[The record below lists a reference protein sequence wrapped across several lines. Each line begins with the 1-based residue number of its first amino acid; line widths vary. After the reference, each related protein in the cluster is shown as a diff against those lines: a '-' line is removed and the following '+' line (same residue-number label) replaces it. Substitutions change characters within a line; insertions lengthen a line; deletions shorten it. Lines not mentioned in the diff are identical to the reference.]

1 MSLRAIA
8 LIAIWLLAV
17 DGHGQIDD
25 LSAGNVTIE
34 AFGQKLELARK
45 LNTTAPWPESQELL
59 EELRPHLDRATED
72 QYADFVYL
80 EARNLTLAGHTDEAL
95 ALLDEAL
102 KGEMSPDRRIH
113 ILRLAANIAIN
124 ARRFE
129 PAFSMLTTAL
139 AMAEEQSE
147 DVDTPNLFS
156 LASYIYTQVDELQRG
171 FRYGRLALEE
181 ARVMDDLRMQCSA
194 EQRLAYLHKVAG
206 DFEPSRDLYRD
217 AIAHCLAAGDKMYAG
232 VAEAGLADLLRE
244 HGEYESVAGLFERS
258 IERLERTGYTS
269 GVVEARLYRAR
280 LENAHGNW
288 DKAEALLVPSIEQ
301 FEVEESWDYLAEAHR
316 MLANIERGRGNSNRA
331 LDHYDLYIQA
341 HEKQLAI
348 ENTRQ
353 LAYLQVEFD
362 LQSKEQQL
370 ELMREQTRVS
380 ELEAETHRQQVR
392 LTVIGYVIAG
402 FLLIVLALLLIQ
414 ATRER
419 RRFQS
424 LSQRDGL
431 TALSNHTR
439 FFELADETCDLC
451 RQKNIPFMLILAD
464 IDYFKQVNDRYGHI
478 AGDKVLRRVGG
489 RLREVFGKKG
499 IIGRIGGE
507 EFGIALPG
515 RKTVKEASG
524 LLEQLRTSLADVRAD
539 DTPIPITMSFGIAL
553 QVDEDQPLSVL
564 RERADQA
571 LYEAKHSGR
580 DRIVRACG

>member
-8 LIAIWLLAV
+8 LIAIWLLAI
-17 DGHGQIDD
+17 DGHGHIKD
-25 LSAGNVTIE
+25 LNAGNVTTE

-95 ALLDEAL
+95 ALLNDAL
-102 KGEMSPDRRIH
+102 EGEMSPDRRIH

-129 PAFSMLTTAL
+129 PAFSMLTAAL
-139 AMAEEQSE
+139 ALAEDQSE
-147 DVDTPNLFS
+147 DVYTPALFS
-156 LASYIYTQVDELQRG
+156 LASYIYTQVDELHRG
-171 FRYGRLALEE
+171 FRYGQLALEE
-181 ARVMDDLRMQCSA
+181 ARAIDDLRMQCAA

-206 DFEPSRDLYRD
+206 DFEPSRALYRD
-217 AIAHCLAAGDKMYAG
+217 AIEHCLAAGDKLYVG

-244 HGEYESVAGLFERS
+244 HGEYESVVDLFERS

-269 GVVEARLYRAR
+269 GVVEARLYWAR

-288 DKAEALLVPSIEQ
+288 EKAEALLVPSIEQ
-301 FEVEESWDYLAEAHR
+301 FEAEESWDYLAEAHS
-316 MLANIERGRGNSNRA
+316 MLADIERGRGNLNRA
-331 LDHYDLYIQA
+331 LDHYDQYMQA
-341 HEKQLAI
+341 REKHLTI
-348 ENTRQ
+348 ENAQQ

-362 LQSKEQQL
+362 MQSKDQQL
-370 ELMREQTRVS
+370 ALLREQARVS
-380 ELEAETHRQQVR
+380 ELEAETRRQQVR
-392 LTVIGYVIAG
+392 LTMIGYVIAG
-402 FLLIVLALLLIQ
+402 FLLIVLTLLLVQ

-424 LSQRDGL
+424 LSQHDGL

-439 FFELADETCDLC
+439 FFELAEAAYDLC
-451 RQKNIPFMLILAD
+451 QQKNVPFILILAD
-464 IDYFKQVNDRYGHI
+464 IDHFKQVNDRNGHL
-478 AGDKVLRRVGG
+478 AGDEVLRRVGA
-489 RLREVFGKKG
+489 RLRECFGKKG

-515 RKTVKEASG
+515 ERPEDIRDA
-524 LLEQLRTSLADVRAD
+524 LEQFRESMTQVRTD
-539 DTPIPITMSFGIAL
+539 DTPATVTMSFGIAAARATPESL
-553 QVDEDQPLSVL
+553 TQL

-580 DRIVRACG
+580 DRVVYAD